1 MRRSILSRTTLLL
14 SLTVGLWAQP
24 QLPDGPGKEETAK
37 LCTQC
42 HELARSLAPRQD
54 RDGWQATITK
64 MVGLGMKGTDQ
75 EIATVTD
82 FLAHNYPAPDV
93 PPLNVNTAT
102 AIQLESRLTLRRSQA
117 AAMIAYREKNGNFKS
132 MEDLKKIPGID
143 PEKFESKKDHIVF

>member
-1 MRRSILSRTTLLL
+1 MATAAA
-14 SLTVGLWAQP
+14 WAQP

-54 RDGWQATITK
+54 RDGWNTTMAK
-64 MVGLGMKGTDQ
+64 MIGLGMKGTEE
-75 EIATVTD
+75 EIAAVTN
-82 FLAHNYPAPDV
+82 FLVSHYPAPDI

-117 AAMIAYREKNGNFKS
+117 AAVIAYREKNGNFKS
-132 MEDLKKIPGID
+132 IDDLKKVPGID
-143 PEKFESKKDHIVF
+143 PEKFESKKDKIVF

>member
-1 MRRSILSRTTLLL
+1 MIAATS
-14 SLTVGLWAQP
+14 VWAQP

-54 RDGWQATITK
+54 RDGWQATMAK
-64 MVGLGMKGTDQ
+64 MVGLGMKGTD
-75 EIATVTD
+75 EEMATVTD
-82 FLAHNYPAPDV
+82 FLARNYPAPDV

-117 AAMIAYREKNGNFKS
+117 AAVIAYREKNGEFKS
-132 MEDLKKIPGID
+132 IDDLKKVPGID
-143 PEKFESKKDHIVF
+143 AQKFESKKDKIVF